1 MKKKVSMI
9 LDLGNVFSRYFSLI
23 TVLYI
28 YFPFPPQFFF
38 SMTSL
43 TTYDYDLFVIGCGSG
58 GIRAA
63 RIACTY
69 GASVAVADDLSVG
82 LGGTCVNVG
91 CVPKKLMV
99 YGSEVGHQWQDAKGF
114 GWNIG
119 EAPSVTWPRLVENK
133 NKEISR
139 LNGIYEWLV
148 TNPGGTL
155 YKQRATVADAH
166 TVMLAD
172 GTTKTAEKILV
183 AVGGWPYVPNI
194 PGGGKEHCITSNE
207 CFFLPDAPKKVV
219 IWGGGYIAV
228 EFGGIFKGYGAEVH
242 IVIRKDK
249 ILTGFD
255 DDTRTHLQE
264 QMIEQGFILHTMT
277 NISKIDKKSDNL
289 YVVSLDENGT
299 AVDLEV
305 DLVMAATG
313 RQPKVDGMGL
323 EEVGVEIHP
332 RTKEIIVDESGK
344 TSVDSIYSLG
354 DCTSAMKLTPVALE
368 QGHAFADTFYG
379 KKPRS
384 AQLENVATAV
394 FSNPN
399 LGTVGLTEAQA
410 VAKYG
415 KVKIFTSTYTPLKG
429 RVSGSTE
436 KDFMKMIVDSESDR
450 VVGIHMV
457 GHGAGDIMQGFAV
470 AIKCGATK
478 AQVDSTVG
486 IHPTAAEEL
495 VTMRTMKRE
504 VTSAEY
510 DETGGSKKSTL

>member
-1 MKKKVSMI
+1 MT
-9 LDLGNVFSRYFSLI
+9 SLI
-23 TVLYI
+23 T
-28 YFPFPPQFFF
+28 PNA
-38 SMTSL
+38 
-43 TTYDYDLFVIGCGSG
+43 YDFDLFVIGCGSG
-58 GIRAA
+58 GIRAG
-63 RIACTY
+63 RIAATY
-69 GASVAVADDLSVG
+69 GARVAIADDLQVG

-99 YGSEVGHQWQDAKGF
+99 YGSETGHHWNEAKGF
-114 GWNIG
+114 GWEMG
-119 EAPSVTWPRLVENK
+119 DKPAVTWPRLIDNK

-139 LNGIYEWLV
+139 LNGIYEWLI

-155 YKQRATVADAH
+155 FKQRATIADSH
-166 TVMLAD
+166 TIRLAD
-172 GTTKTAEKILV
+172 GTTKTAGKILV
-183 AVGGWPYVPNI
+183 AVGGWPYVPNV
-194 PGGGKEHCITSNE
+194 PEGGKEHCITSNE
-207 CFFLPDAPKKVV
+207 CFFLPKPPKKIC

-242 IVIRKDK
+242 IVMRRDK

-255 DDTRTHLQE
+255 DETRTHLQE
-264 QMIEQGFILHTMT
+264 QMEEQGFIFHKMS
-277 NISKIDKKSDNL
+277 NVQKIDKRGDDD
-289 YVVSLDENGT
+289 YIVSLNENGT
-299 AVDLEV
+299 MINLEV

-313 RQPKVDGMGL
+313 RRPKVANMGL
-323 EEVGVEIHP
+323 EEVGVELNP
-332 RTKEIIVDESGK
+332 RNSEILVDETGK
-344 TSVDSIYSLG
+344 TAVDSIYALG
-354 DCTSAMKLTPVALE
+354 DCTSALKLTPVALE

-379 KKPRS
+379 NKARLPD
-384 AQLENVATAV
+384 LESVATAV

-399 LGTVGLTEAQA
+399 MGTVGLTEAQA

-415 KVKIFTSTYTPLKG
+415 RVKIFISTYTPLKG

-436 KDFMKMIVDSESDR
+436 KDFMKMIVDSASDR

-495 VTMRTMKRE
+495 VTMRTVKRE
-504 VTSAEY
+504 VTSSEY
-510 DETGGSKKSTL
+510 DAKNGGAKSSTL